1 MPKTRPPY
9 SSEFRRQMVELVRA
23 GRDPADLAREFE
35 PSAQA
40 IRNWVVQAD
49 RQEGRREVKPVA
61 DALGTQEREAW
72 RARRHG
78 PDYGAKCVSSG
89 WSVTF
94 SQNPRPG
101 SPARPAR
108 CRPGLPVHEREPG
121 RLPNR
126 YHDARAS
133 NQGGATKLRLH
144 LGPLELGVSKAGD
157 YAWLHR
163 PPSAHA
169 VADAALL
176 KQVRTVHASSR
187 ATHGAPRVHAEL
199 RAGGKRYGRKRIAR
213 LMRDA
218 GLVGAP
224 AGFDALEVYTTR
236 PDTMFG
242 PTFAAIAPDHPL
254 ARALAAK
261 DPAIAA
267 FCEECLRTGDSWAS

>member
-61 DALGTQEREAW
+61 DALGTPEREAW

-144 LGPLELGVSKAGD
+144 LGSPELGVSKAGD

-218 GLVGAP
+218 GLVGASRRRNSP
-224 AGFDALEVYTTR
+224 ITTR
-236 PDTMFG
+236 RDKE
-242 PTFAAIAPDHPL
+242 
-254 ARALAAK
+254 ARAKRCFALGVPTLRSYLRQQASSTWPSSWTPGAA
-261 DPAIAA
+261 
-267 FCEECLRTGDSWAS
+267 GSSVGQ